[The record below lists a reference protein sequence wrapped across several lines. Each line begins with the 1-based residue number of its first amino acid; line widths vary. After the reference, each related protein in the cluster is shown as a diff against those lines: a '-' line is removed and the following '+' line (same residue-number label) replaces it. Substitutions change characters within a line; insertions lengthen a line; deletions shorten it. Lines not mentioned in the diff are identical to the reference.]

1 MTILWRIYFCI
12 FWHRSLFTTV
22 PLKKNIKCIFNR
34 VIHKKKISTALSE
47 RSLKKLL
54 LDVCTKTTFSFS
66 KKLYVQIDGVS
77 VGSRLGPFMTN
88 MIMTKLE
95 RVVIKDLLNAN
106 NFYIGYMD
114 DTLVLKKKSDV
125 AIVLQALDGFH
136 KHLNFS
142 FENKN
147 NFLVFWLTTI
157 LQIYFIIPVYQI

>member
-1 MTILWRIYFCI
+1 M
-12 FWHRSLFTTV
+12 
-22 PLKKNIKCIFNR
+22 
-34 VIHKKKISTALSE
+34 
-47 RSLKKLL
+47 
-54 LDVCTKTTFSFS
+54 
-66 KKLYVQIDGVS
+66 
-77 VGSRLGPFMTN
+77 GSRLGPFMTN

-147 NFLVFWLTTI
+147 NFLVF
-157 LQIYFIIPVYQI
+157 